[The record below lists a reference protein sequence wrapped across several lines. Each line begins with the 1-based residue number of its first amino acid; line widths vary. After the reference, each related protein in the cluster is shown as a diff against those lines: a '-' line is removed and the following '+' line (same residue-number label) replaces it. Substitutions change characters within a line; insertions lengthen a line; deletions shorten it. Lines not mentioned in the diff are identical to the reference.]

1 MLPLIRE
8 RRPEVL
14 RVAYADQIET
24 ILREI
29 VRAADLNDTGRG
41 IAFVVPVDRVV
52 GVAHFMKRVSDP
64 G

>member
-8 RRPEVL
+8 RLPEVL